1 MAKKISLSIGGMTCI
16 NCQNKIE
23 KKLRSLSGVT
33 GVKVSYAKGTAD
45 VEYEEKKITR
55 ERIVSEIEKLD
66 YKVLSSDKLTGE
78 EILRSVSTV
87 AVIALL
93 YYLLQSYGILNRLAP
108 MSIADSGMGYGMLF
122 VIGLMTSVHC
132 IAMCG
137 GIGLSQ
143 SLSSTVGQTGNK
155 VSLQTFLPS
164 LAYNLGRVCSYTIIG
179 LIFGAIGSLFGL
191 NSDIGLSNVLQGVL
205 KIIAGLC
212 MVIMAINMLGIF
224 PALRKFMFH
233 TPMALAKVIGQ
244 RKSSAR
250 APFVV
255 GMLNGLMPC
264 GPMQSMWLVALAT
277 GSPVAGALSMFV
289 FSLGTVPL
297 MLGLGSVISMLGQKF
312 TNVVMRVGAVMV
324 AVLGLSMLTQGIVL
338 GGWQFGS
345 TKVASAG
352 DVATVAANEYEEI
365 SSDIETGNGDE
376 ILTETKEDALAEE
389 AGIQEVKSVL
399 ALGSYPDITVKKGVP
414 VKWTINAPEGSLSG
428 CNYQMIIQDYGIYHT
443 FDFGDNVIEFV
454 PTESGTV
461 RYSCWMGMIQGT
473 INVVD

>member
-1 MAKKISLSIGGMTCI
+1 MAKKITLSIGGMTCI
-16 NCQNKIE
+16 NCQSKIE
-23 KKLRSLSGVT
+23 KKLRSLPGIT
-33 GVKVSYAKGTAD
+33 GVNVSYAKGIAD
-45 VEYEEKKITR
+45 IEYEEKKITR

-66 YKVLSSDKLTGE
+66 YKVLSSDRLTGE
-78 EILRSVSTV
+78 EILRSASTV

-93 YYLLQSYGILNRLAP
+93 FYLLQSYGILNRLAP

-122 VIGLMTSVHC
+122 VLGLMTSVHC

-143 SLSSTVGQTGNK
+143 SLSSNRVKPGSKINK
-155 VSLQTFLPS
+155 QTFLPS
-164 LAYNLGRVCSYTIIG
+164 IAYNLGRVCSYTIIG
-179 LIFGAIGSLFGL
+179 FIFGAVGSLFGF
-191 NSDIGLSNVLQGVL
+191 NSDIEISNVLQGVL

-212 MVIMAINMLGIF
+212 MIIMAINMLGIF
-224 PALRKFMFH
+224 PWLRKFMLR
-233 TPMALAKVIGQ
+233 TPAAISKVIGQ
-244 RKSSAR
+244 KKSTSR

-277 GSPVAGALSMFV
+277 GSPVTGALSMFT

-312 TNVVMRVGAVMV
+312 TKGVMRAGAVMV

-338 GGWQFGS
+338 GGWQFGNRN
-345 TKVASAG
+345 VASAE
-352 DVATVAANEYEEI
+352 V
-365 SSDIETGNGDE
+365 
-376 ILTETKEDALAEE
+376 KESASADQLD
-389 AGIQEVKSVL
+389 IQEVRSVL
-399 ALGSYPDITVKKGVP
+399 SLGNYPDITVKKGVP

-443 FDFGDNVIEFV
+443 FDYGDNVIEFV
-454 PTESGTV
+454 PTESGTI
-461 RYSCWMGMIQGT
+461 RYNCWMGMIQGN